1 MSTKKSGLGKG
12 LSALLGDTPVDS
24 TEYSLASNNSGP
36 SESEV
41 NVAPRAVLG
50 SVSQIALTQI
60 EANPFQPRTEFD
72 EIALNELAES
82 IRMQGIIQPITVRR
96 MGNDKYQIISG
107 ERRFKASKLAG
118 LEAVPAYVR
127 TANDQSMLEMALVEN
142 IQREN
147 LNALE
152 ISISYQRL
160 LEECSLTQEQLGER
174 VGKDRS
180 TVTNYLR
187 LLKLPPQIQFAI
199 RDGRLTMGHAR
210 AILGVDDVGMQLKI
224 FNDILAG
231 DLSVRKVEELVR
243 ASSPKKSSKKDEKR
257 PVWYTEVKNIEE
269 RLARRYETK
278 VEIKHKENGSG
289 QMVINYFSNDD
300 FNRLIELLD
309 FD

>member
-24 TEYSLASNNSGP
+24 TEYSLASNNSG
-36 SESEV
+36 SAESEI
-41 NVAPRAVLG
+41 NVSPRAVLG

-82 IRMQGIIQPITVRR
+82 IRTQGIIQPITVRR

-278 VEIKHKENGSG
+278 VEIKHKDNGSG

>member
-24 TEYSLASNNSGP
+24 TEYSLSSNNNSTG
-36 SESEV
+36 ENDV

-50 SVSQIALTQI
+50 SVSQISLTQI

-72 EIALNELAES
+72 EVALNELAES
-82 IRMQGIIQPITVRR
+82 IRTQGIIQPITVRR
-96 MGNDKYQIISG
+96 MGHDRYQIISG

-243 ASSPKKSSKKDEKR
+243 ASSPKKTSKKDENR
-257 PVWYTEVKNIEE
+257 PAWYTEVKNIEE

-278 VEIKHKENGSG
+278 VEIKHKDNGSG